1 MTDTPATD
9 IRAGFE
15 LHDVSTFPFV
25 HATAR
30 ERQFGVA
37 PQWQREMEMLIDRN
51 EPFVILFPPHHHGG
65 MDDLQGEERQ
75 RAQLEL
81 KQRTLWLKQNR
92 QALGRVCRGLIAV
105 EPDAVR
111 RALEQAKAAMLEKV
125 FGVPLKVSGS
135 TQDAEAL
142 GNRLLGKP

>member
-1 MTDTPATD
+1 MTFSA
-9 IRAGFE
+9 
-15 LHDVSTFPFV
+15 FPLV

-51 EPFVILFPPHHHGG
+51 EPFVILYPPHHHGD
-65 MDDLQGEERQ
+65 MDDLEGEERQ
-75 RAQLEL
+75 QAQLEL

-92 QALGRVCRGLIAV
+92 GALGRVCMGLIAI
-105 EPDAVR
+105 EPDTVR
-111 RALEQAKAAMLEKV
+111 RALEQAKAVMLEKV

-135 TQDAEAL
+135 PKDAEAL